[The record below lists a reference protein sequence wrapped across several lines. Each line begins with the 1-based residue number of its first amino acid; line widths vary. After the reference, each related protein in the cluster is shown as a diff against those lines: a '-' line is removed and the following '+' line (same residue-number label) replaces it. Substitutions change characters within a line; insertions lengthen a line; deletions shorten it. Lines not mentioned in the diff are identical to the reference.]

1 MAKPQRLPTH
11 PHSFSHPVLNVFT
24 MSLLREMGSF
34 RPHSFQYQRYD
45 LFIRVLA
52 FEAISSNH
60 THTLLIKDSTIAMH
74 SRTYFPFQVD
84 QIRSAPSI
92 ISQGIVPRI
101 GKSANTLKRT
111 LTSRS
116 FPHAVI
122 FSICLLM
129 WISFTHFLC
138 VKIWIH
144 SSHDRLLSYTPR
156 VTLPLNWQPRGLFDF
171 CHDRMKGFAL
181 LVLSMWLIPLS
192 QDRFCGSKPTLCKCQ
207 SLAIVCQWFLLDPL
221 SGRFHSGHD
230 RHYSFTLNTGTCQDR
245 GMFWKW

>member
-1 MAKPQRLPTH
+1 
-11 PHSFSHPVLNVFT
+11 

-34 RPHSFQYQRYD
+34 RPHSFQDQRYD
-45 LFIRVLA
+45 LFIRLLA

-60 THTLLIKDSTIAMH
+60 THTLLIKDSTMAMH
-74 SRTYFPFQVD
+74 WRNYSLFQVD

-101 GKSANTLKRT
+101 GKSTNTLERT

-129 WISFTHFLC
+129 WILFTHFLC
-138 VKIWIH
+138 VKILIH
-144 SSHDRLLSYTPR
+144 PSHDWLLSYTPR
-156 VTLPLNWQPRGLFDF
+156 VTLPLRWQPRGLFDF

-192 QDRFCGSKPTLCKCQ
+192 EDRPCGSKPTLWECPI
-207 SLAIVCQWFLLDPL
+207 LAIVCKWFLLDPL

-230 RHYSFTLNTGTCQDR
+230 RHHRFTLNTGTC
-245 GMFWKW
+245 